1 MQKPLAIGAEA
12 VLTKS
17 GNRVLKHRIRKR
29 YRHAALDR
37 KLRTLRTRHEARM
50 LTRLQKLEFPAPR
63 ITKVDERRGLLEM
76 GFIDGPLVRDV
87 FDKRHR
93 QLAPEIGR
101 KLAQLHAQHIIH
113 GDVTTSNMILSKE
126 IVFID
131 FGLGFLSRRVED
143 KAVDLHLLDRAL
155 ESRHYLTYPKSMERV
170 LAAYREAY
178 PEAAAVLA
186 RYEEVKKRGRYKG
199 KRQQTI

>member
-1 MQKPLAIGAEA
+1 MNPPLALGAEA
-12 VLTKS
+12 LILRR
-17 GNRVLKHRIRKR
+17 GNRIVKHRIRKR
-29 YRHAALDR
+29 YRHAAIDR
-37 KLRTLRTRHEARM
+37 QLRTLRTRHEARM

-63 ITKVDERRGLLEM
+63 LTNAEEQRGLLEM
-76 GFIDGPLVRDV
+76 EFIEGPLVRDV
-87 FDKRHR
+87 FDRQHQ

-126 IVFID
+126 IFFID

-155 ESRHYLTYPKSMERV
+155 ESRHYRTYPKSMELV

-186 RYEEVKKRGRYKG
+186 RYEDVKKRGRYKG
-199 KRQQTI
+199 KR